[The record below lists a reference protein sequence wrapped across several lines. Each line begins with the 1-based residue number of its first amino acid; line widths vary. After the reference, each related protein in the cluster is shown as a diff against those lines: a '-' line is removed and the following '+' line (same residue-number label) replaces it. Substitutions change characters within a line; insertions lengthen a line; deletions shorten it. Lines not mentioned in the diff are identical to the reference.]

1 MKRRGARA
9 PAAREETEATKVLIE
24 ARNLTKYY
32 NKFLAVDRV
41 GFSIDRGEIVGLLG
55 PNGAGKTTTMRM
67 LACYLPPTE
76 GSASVAGYDVM
87 REPMAVRRHIGY
99 MPENNPLY
107 GEIRVGE
114 YLRFRA
120 ELKGIAR
127 RRRLARVGECMEMCG
142 VADMRRRTVR
152 TLSKGYRQRVGLADA
167 LLGEPD
173 VLILDEPTIGLDPNQ
188 IRHTREAIRQLGQD
202 HTILLSTHIL
212 QEVEALCG
220 RVLIINR
227 GRIVVDDSLENLRR
241 SRGLVAEL
249 KGDAET
255 IRAAMLELGGVED
268 VQATPS
274 GEWTRLTL
282 TVADEADVAAQVSAL
297 AAARGW
303 PLRALGST
311 RPTLE
316 EVFYRITAQQDA
328 EAPEPQGGQEAVAQ

>member
-1 MKRRGARA
+1 
-9 PAAREETEATKVLIE
+9 
-24 ARNLTKYY
+24 
-32 NKFLAVDRV
+32 
-41 GFSIDRGEIVGLLG
+41 
-55 PNGAGKTTTMRM
+55 
-67 LACYLPPTE
+67 
-76 GSASVAGYDVM
+76 VAGYDVM

>member
-1 MKRRGARA
+1 M
-9 PAAREETEATKVLIE
+9 LIE

-76 GSASVAGYDVM
+76 GSASVAGHDVT

-107 GEIRVGE
+107 GEMRVGE

-188 IRHTREAIRQLGQD
+188 IRHTRETIRQLGRD

-227 GRIVVDDSLENLRR
+227 GRIVVDDALENLRR
-241 SRGLVAEL
+241 SRGLVAEME
-249 KGDAET
+249 GDAEAM
-255 IRAAMLELGGVED
+255 RAAVQELGGVED
-268 VQATPS
+268 VQAAAS

-282 TVADEADVAAQVSAL
+282 TLADDADVGAQVSAL

-303 PLRALGST
+303 PMRELRST

-328 EAPEPQGGQEAVAQ
+328 EAAEQQGAEAPEPPGAREAVAQ